1 MEFEI
6 EIESKSVTQSNAK
19 DPSFG
24 VKMEL
29 EKELT
34 KKFLCGEMSFADY
47 SNEWY
52 YNDDEDG
59 ENVEID
65 KEYEYEEGHQ
75 STTSKDKHQQ
85 RRRRFTHLPPALL
98 GLMGEANLRFAR
110 GDKETAEQMCHEI
123 IKQVPTASEPY
134 QTLAQIYESDAD
146 KTLQFSLLAAHLSR
160 SDANEWLRL
169 ATICSQRQEIRQE
182 MSCYNQAIKADPQNL
197 SIHLKRLEL
206 LTEIEEQ
213 GNIPIHTL
221 SITRVKCYHK
231 IVSCM
236 KATDGDTIMK
246 YARLAAKIYHSNNE
260 IERMLQVFGIAYK
273 KCSSLF
279 TLEDVN
285 IFLEALISLKQFE
298 TCLEIFVAVLGV
310 VIEAEINTIKNSNG
324 VVEEQ
329 TTYTKCQI
337 PNDLPIDLKTKLLVC
352 FIHLGATNL
361 VKMLLDDFLSHDVE
375 KAGDLYMDI
384 EEALSSV
391 GHHELAMQV
400 LEPLVKNTSFDLGAV
415 WLKHAD
421 CLYNLGRE
429 DDSIHS
435 YYKVLKHAP
444 QHPDA
449 RCKLYS
455 LLEKKG
461 CIDEALDILQQDYKY
476 VVSAALFYEHCCALK
491 RHGRLLKYLEN
502 TTLFALL
509 RLLLPKLERER
520 PAYNLKEKSL
530 GSLLVRVLALSK
542 KSPDAK
548 QLLHFR
554 SVSNSQESD
563 FAGVVYFIL
572 KYKVGTDA
580 EELTIGQINEA
591 LDKIATHAEN
601 RSDILD
607 QTFSYILRKLTA
619 EQLKWFLR
627 IILKDMRLGVSDN
640 HILSC
645 FHPDAPEIY
654 KMTNSLSKVC
664 KELEEDESRP
674 TELGLQLNYA
684 VTPMLSERLDVTDVP
699 QYLSPDKT
707 YHIEKKFD
715 GERFQM
721 HMKDGVFK
729 YFSKKGHSESFTKT
743 YGETYKEGLLTPF
756 LKDSFGS
763 DVKNFV
769 IDGEMMG
776 WHKELQS
783 FGSKSMPYNIK
794 KITEN
799 SKVRPC
805 FCAFDILYYNDK
817 SLVGPPE
824 HGGLPLD
831 ERLPLL
837 DNLFKDIRG
846 VIQHSA
852 RRAVHKSSDVLDA
865 LNEAMQNDEEGIVV
879 KDTKSYYISSQRKAG
894 WYKIKPEYTE
904 GVLADLDLV
913 IIGADEAADK
923 THGRANSF
931 VVACAELSSTGRP
944 QRWLSVSHVS
954 NGLTHEER
962 AGLCAELELH
972 WKRTADHPP
981 PEHLVFNECK
991 PDFWIEPDHSAVLQ
1005 IHATELVRTS
1015 KFGTPYTLQFP
1026 RVERLRHDK
1035 PVNDAMTIDEFKKLI
1050 KNHSPVIKLAVNAI
1064 SEDQLNKTP
1073 AKSPRKRQKKVLQ
1086 VAEQFRTGIQ
1096 DKVEVISNAL
1106 AGRRICILS
1115 DEEDC
1120 SRTELIKIVESHG
1133 GQVVANYDESCW
1145 CCVSGRCTSA
1155 VRACVRA
1162 RRVDVLRASWL
1173 RALRPAP
1180 VPLPPPHPLHALA
1193 LSPATRL
1200 HHAARYDI
1208 HADSYTEPA
1217 DKTTLIMCF
1226 EKMDKMPQIHLM
1238 PDEML
1243 ELDRTLFGGHTPLS
1257 FLRPCVIHFVALN
1270 DLNVL
1275 LAKMYGAS
1283 VCDANDT
1290 SLTHIIVPE
1299 CIASE
1304 TLNEMKKKHVDTIS
1318 FVGMRWLEECFSQAK
1333 IINETDYLF

>member
-491 RHGRLLKYLEN
+491 RHGRLLKYLEVGE
-502 TTLFALL
+502 AL
-509 RLLLPKLERER
+509 
-520 PAYNLKEKSL
+520 
-530 GSLLVRVLALSK
+530 LSK
-542 KSPDAK
+542 KFVRFRHPGELSIACKLRGGIDLVHEFRTLRGENPYHEMDLHFDEDESFKLTPQQEWDLFVELLKIALQFKKYTTMMRLSFGAMMSKSLTPYRLDMEFYCLQACILNNEQQYAIKFAREFTQKYPGSRSWNMLNYAINSAEESIPTKFLWRLFNKDYNIVKNLFLGNNFLASGRYLVALKYFLEYHDQCREPLSALLIAVCILAMAVQKTVDKHHNLVLQGISYLLKYKSLRKCDQEVYYNLGRAYQMLSINHLAIEYYERALACKDVTQCDQHGVIDLTKETAFNLYLLYRDHSPDIARK
-548 QLLHFR
+548 
-554 SVSNSQESD
+554 
-563 FAGVVYFIL
+563 YIL
-572 KYKVGTDA
+572 KY
-580 EELTIGQINEA
+580 I
-591 LDKIATHAEN
+591 
-601 RSDILD
+601 
-607 QTFSYILRKLTA
+607 
-619 EQLKWFLR
+619 
-627 IILKDMRLGVSDN
+627 
-640 HILSC
+640 
-645 FHPDAPEIY
+645 
-654 KMTNSLSKVC
+654 
-664 KELEEDESRP
+664 
-674 TELGLQLNYA
+674 
-684 VTPMLSERLDVTDVP
+684 
-699 QYLSPDKT
+699 
-707 YHIEKKFD
+707 
-715 GERFQM
+715 
-721 HMKDGVFK
+721 
-729 YFSKKGHSESFTKT
+729 
-743 YGETYKEGLLTPF
+743 
-756 LKDSFGS
+756 
-763 DVKNFV
+763 V
-769 IDGEMMG
+769 I
-776 WHKELQS
+776 
-783 FGSKSMPYNIK
+783 
-794 KITEN
+794 
-799 SKVRPC
+799 
-805 FCAFDILYYNDK
+805 
-817 SLVGPPE
+817 
-824 HGGLPLD
+824 
-831 ERLPLL
+831 
-837 DNLFKDIRG
+837 
-846 VIQHSA
+846 
-852 RRAVHKSSDVLDA
+852 
-865 LNEAMQNDEEGIVV
+865 
-879 KDTKSYYISSQRKAG
+879 
-894 WYKIKPEYTE
+894 
-904 GVLADLDLV
+904 
-913 IIGADEAADK
+913 
-923 THGRANSF
+923 
-931 VVACAELSSTGRP
+931 
-944 QRWLSVSHVS
+944 
-954 NGLTHEER
+954 
-962 AGLCAELELH
+962 
-972 WKRTADHPP
+972 
-981 PEHLVFNECK
+981 
-991 PDFWIEPDHSAVLQ
+991 
-1005 IHATELVRTS
+1005 
-1015 KFGTPYTLQFP
+1015 
-1026 RVERLRHDK
+1026 
-1035 PVNDAMTIDEFKKLI
+1035 
-1050 KNHSPVIKLAVNAI
+1050 
-1064 SEDQLNKTP
+1064 
-1073 AKSPRKRQKKVLQ
+1073 
-1086 VAEQFRTGIQ
+1086 
-1096 DKVEVISNAL
+1096 
-1106 AGRRICILS
+1106 
-1115 DEEDC
+1115 
-1120 SRTELIKIVESHG
+1120 
-1133 GQVVANYDESCW
+1133 
-1145 CCVSGRCTSA
+1145 
-1155 VRACVRA
+1155 
-1162 RRVDVLRASWL
+1162 
-1173 RALRPAP
+1173 
-1180 VPLPPPHPLHALA
+1180 
-1193 LSPATRL
+1193 
-1200 HHAARYDI
+1200 
-1208 HADSYTEPA
+1208 
-1217 DKTTLIMCF
+1217 
-1226 EKMDKMPQIHLM
+1226 
-1238 PDEML
+1238 
-1243 ELDRTLFGGHTPLS
+1243 
-1257 FLRPCVIHFVALN
+1257 
-1270 DLNVL
+1270 
-1275 LAKMYGAS
+1275 
-1283 VCDANDT
+1283 
-1290 SLTHIIVPE
+1290 
-1299 CIASE
+1299 
-1304 TLNEMKKKHVDTIS
+1304 
-1318 FVGMRWLEECFSQAK
+1318 
-1333 IINETDYLF
+1333 